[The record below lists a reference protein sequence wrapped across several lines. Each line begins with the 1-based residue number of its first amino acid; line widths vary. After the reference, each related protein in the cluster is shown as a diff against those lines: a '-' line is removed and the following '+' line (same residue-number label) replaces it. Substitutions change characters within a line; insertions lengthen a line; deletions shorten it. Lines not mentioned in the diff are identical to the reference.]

1 MSSNTLAR
9 RSFLKQASIFAIA
22 VLTFELG
29 LFGSFG
35 CNQAASRSSLA
46 PPTGNVSWKT
56 SIVAANEPGEPMVVT
71 GTIFA
76 PDGRSPLEGINLM
89 VYQTDATGRYSTSGF
104 GGDNRDTRIHG
115 HMRTGQDGRYEFRT
129 IRPGSYPGSRNPQ
142 HIHAYI
148 SGPGYPEYW
157 IDEYNFDDDPFVT
170 DDMRRKFAGK
180 GSRSPIVTLKR
191 DSDGIWKGVR
201 DIVVERCSGNC
212 TGR

>member
-1 MSSNTLAR
+1 MSNKLAR
-9 RSFLKQASIFAIA
+9 RSFLKQALVFAIA
-22 VLTFELG
+22 LPTVELG
-29 LFGSFG
+29 SFALLG
-35 CNQAASRSSLA
+35 CNNAASRSNYA
-46 PPTGNVSWKT
+46 QPTNVSWKAT
-56 SIVAANEPGEPMVVT
+56 IVGPNEPGEPLIVS

-76 PDGRSPLEGINLM
+76 PDGRTPLEGINLM

-115 HMRTGQDGRYEFRT
+115 HMRTGSDGRYEFRT

-157 IDEYNFDDDPFVT
+157 IEEYNFDDDPFVT
-170 DDMRRKFAGK
+170 DGMRQKFAGK
-180 GSRSPIVTLKR
+180 GARSPILGVKR
-191 DSDGIWKGVR
+191 ESDGVWKGVR
-201 DIVVERCSGNC
+201 DIVVERCSSNC